1 MHVGHLLPYFALFW
15 LYIHGHKAVA
25 LVGGSTASVGD
36 PTGRTTSRT
45 DQGQQQREKNTEN
58 IINQQEALW
67 NRLDVLA
74 EKHGYLK
81 ERIGAR
87 KVLDNSSWLSEV
99 TVMQLLS
106 TLGSG
111 LRMGSLLSRDTCV
124 EISLC
129 AKITANELTGSRLN

>member
-15 LYIHGHKAVA
+15 LYIYGHKAVA

-45 DQGQQQREKNTEN
+45 DQGQRQREKNTEN
-58 IINQQEALW
+58 IINQQKALW

-87 KVLDNSSWLSEV
+87 KVLDNSSWLREV

-106 TLGSG
+106 TLGSS

-124 EISLC
+124 EVSFC
-129 AKITANELTGSRLN
+129 AKFTADELTGSRLN